1 MEIINANERPQKVY
15 TTFFKFLFQAEGGG
29 GGGGEA
35 EGGREDAKAEAAQGG
50 LEIWCVRAR
59 SVSQS
64 F

>member
-1 MEIINANERPQKVY
+1 MY
-15 TTFFKFLFQAEGGG
+15 TTCFKFLFQAEGGG
-29 GGGGEA
+29 GGGKA

-50 LEIWCVRAR
+50 LEIWCVRVR